1 VESRRENTYSP
12 IIVIG
17 DFNKGNLTHEL
28 PKYKQ
33 LAKCLT
39 REENTLDHC
48 YSTISRAYRAVSH
61 AALGLSDHALI
72 HLIPAYK
79 QKLKISKPAV
89 RTTKNWNNREAVDE
103 LRDCLDDTD
112 WDLFR
117 TSSSSLDEYT
127 DAVMSYI
134 SFCEDVCIPTRT
146 RVSYNNDKPWFTARL
161 KQLRLEK
168 EEAFKSGD
176 KDRFR
181 QAKYSFGKVIK
192 EAKQQYSKK
201 LEHQFA
207 ANDSSSVWKG
217 LQVIT
222 GCKTKSP
229 HSMEDL
235 RLANYLYCRF
245 DRQWTGPNPVPTT
258 AINTYSSQPEHRH
271 HPLQQN
277 GPRQPSPPHHTSLH
291 SGEGCQQAVK
301 KTEPP
306 QSSWTRCCLSLHNKV
321 LC

>member
-1 VESRRENTYSP
+1 MCFTESWLTESTPDSAAQLTGFQLLRADRDPTLSGKSKGGGICFYIKQCWCSDVKVILQSCSPDLESFFITCKPFYSPREFTSFILAGVYIPPQADVREAQRQLADQILGVESRRENTYSP

-33 LAKCLT
+33 LVKCPT

-146 RVSYNNDKPWFTARL
+146 TVSYNNDKPWFTARL

-176 KDRFR
+176 KG
-181 QAKYSFGKVIK
+181 GK
-192 EAKQQYSKK
+192 
-201 LEHQFA
+201 
-207 ANDSSSVWKG
+207 
-217 LQVIT
+217 
-222 GCKTKSP
+222 
-229 HSMEDL
+229 
-235 RLANYLYCRF
+235 
-245 DRQWTGPNPVPTT
+245 TT
-258 AINTYSSQPEHRH
+258 
-271 HPLQQN
+271 
-277 GPRQPSPPHHTSLH
+277 
-291 SGEGCQQAVK
+291 
-301 KTEPP
+301 
-306 QSSWTRCCLSLHNKV
+306 V
-321 LC
+321 L